1 MIPYLVING
10 IEPTVSHDS
19 FGDFK
24 RHEYRFP
31 NGYGASVIHNPYSYG
46 LELAV
51 INNLDGEWGLC
62 YTSPIT
68 DDVVRYIG
76 GEDELKELLTEI
88 YNLPGEE

>member
-1 MIPYLVING
+1 MIPCVVING

-24 RHEYRFP
+24 RHEYHFP

-51 INNLDGEWGLC
+51 INDLDGKWELC
-62 YTSPIT
+62 YTSPI
-68 DDVVRYIG
+68 DDVCGYIG
-76 GEDELKELLTEI
+76 GEDELKELLIEI
-88 YNLPGEE
+88 YNLPGDE